1 MTKKY
6 LNKSP
11 CPSCPSSDGFQAI
24 EENGDVHY
32 HCFVCGYHVTGD
44 DPVCADRDSS
54 KTGGVTGYPM
64 DSHKKTLESLAQGVQ
79 LKERGISS
87 DIASEYGVLVE
98 CSPETG
104 EQVAYYFPRTREGK
118 VVGYQVRRLPKSFY
132 TIGDVKSV
140 EFFGASIV
148 GDGGQ
153 FLIVTEGNE
162 DCLAARQMLRDL
174 GKHYRVVSMP
184 SGANIRAVKDNL
196 EWLERFEK
204 IVLCVDQDDP
214 GRKLAAEFAGLLTP
228 GKVRIARFSE
238 KDANDMLRKHKAPEF
253 LQAINNARPQ
263 TPDGIVSIEDIYEEA
278 IKPVEWGL
286 SWPWPTLTKLT
297 YGRRRKELYG
307 FGAGTGAGK
316 TEAFKEV
323 IRYIVE
329 EDNLPVGV
337 FFLEEHPSYTVKVL
351 AGKMHNKKYHVPDG
365 DWTPEELKESIGVL
379 SGKVYLYNHFGQK
392 DWTTIKS
399 KIRYMVVSLGIK
411 DIFLDHLTA
420 VVADAVDVNKEL
432 ERVMA
437 DMAALTQE
445 LNFSLYFVSHLTTPS
460 NGPSHEEGGRVTT
473 SQFRGSR
480 TIGYWSH
487 FLFGFERDQQAEEE
501 GIRNTVTFRVLKDR
515 YTGIATGHTF
525 PLYYNQKTGRFLED
539 VVEEF

>member
-1 MTKKY
+1 M
-6 LNKSP
+6 
-11 CPSCPSSDGFQAI
+11 
-24 EENGDVHY
+24 
-32 HCFVCGYHVTGD
+32 
-44 DPVCADRDSS
+44 
-54 KTGGVTGYPM
+54 
-64 DSHKKTLESLAQGVQ
+64 
-79 LKERGISS
+79 
-87 DIASEYGVLVE
+87 
-98 CSPETG
+98 
-104 EQVAYYFPRTREGK
+104 
-118 VVGYQVRRLPKSFY
+118 
-132 TIGDVKSV
+132 
-140 EFFGASIV
+140 
-148 GDGGQ
+148 
-153 FLIVTEGNE
+153 
-162 DCLAARQMLRDL
+162 
-174 GKHYRVVSMP
+174 
-184 SGANIRAVKDNL
+184 
-196 EWLERFEK
+196 
-204 IVLCVDQDDP
+204 
-214 GRKLAAEFAGLLTP
+214 
-228 GKVRIARFSE
+228 
-238 KDANDMLRKHKAPEF
+238 
-253 LQAINNARPQ
+253 
-263 TPDGIVSIEDIYEEA
+263 
-278 IKPVEWGL
+278 
-286 SWPWPTLTKLT
+286 
-297 YGRRRKELYG
+297 YG

-399 KIRYMVVSLGIK
+399 KIRYMVVSLGIR